1 MNSKIYGRLAVTN
14 LKSNGKSYLPYIL
27 ASAFSVMMYFVMDSL
42 YRNTS
47 LVKTGATLSIML
59 SYANAVLLIFSVI
72 FLFYINSFL
81 IKRRKKELGIYNIL
95 GMGKGHL
102 AKMLFIES
110 IITTA
115 ASVIG
120 GILAGILFGK
130 LVYLVLLKILHLS
143 RDIVYKISPVS
154 IGITAAI
161 FGCIFLVI
169 FLYNLVQIKLS
180 NPIELLRGGNTGE
193 REPKTKWLMTIIGI
207 ACLAGGYYISLTT
220 KEPLQALGQFFIAV
234 LLVVAGTYALFMAGS
249 ITLLKILRKKKS
261 YYYKTKHFTA
271 VSGMIYRM
279 KQNAV
284 GLANICILS
293 TMVLVM
299 VSITISLYAGM
310 NDALATRFPY
320 EAKITNQG
328 INQTEEQKIEELVA
342 QITKENNTNPTS
354 QIRFHEGNF
363 TAVYNDKIKN
373 FNMTTAGSYG
383 DANTVEFMMIP
394 LSDYNKT
401 EGKAVRLEE
410 DEVLLYHRK
419 DGNKSSIKSIIKN
432 DKKSNAKDRE
442 NSSVNSNIENNE
454 NADINSSVQDGEKS
468 NKTNSEKNSNVKENA
483 ITKNNQNEEIVHLN
497 NDSYKVAANLDSM
510 RIAKADATNSVDGW
524 YVVVK
529 DTNIINKY
537 LKAVYGKND
546 TDGNADEYYD
556 LMQYVYSFNLSGSRA
571 KLKKTEQSLQKQL
584 HAKLKT
590 AFIES
595 RELSRGNFYN
605 LYGGFLFIGIF
616 LGIIFLMATA
626 LIIYYK
632 QISEGYDDRE
642 RYQIMQKVGMSK
654 KEVRQS
660 IRSQVLLVF
669 FLPLIM
675 AVIHL
680 VFAFRIIT
688 KLLSVLNL
696 TNVSLFF
703 MYTVGTIA
711 VFAIIYALIY
721 GITARE
727 YYRIVE

>member
-1 MNSKIYGRLAVTN
+1 MMNSKIYGKLAVTN
-14 LKSNGKSYLPYIL
+14 LKNNRKNYLPYIL
-27 ASAFSVMMYFVMDSL
+27 ASAFSVMMYFIMDSL
-42 YRNTS
+42 YRNPS

-59 SYANAVLLIFSVI
+59 SYANVVLLIFSVI

-110 IITTA
+110 IITTTV
-115 ASVIG
+115 SIIG

-130 LVYLVLLKILHLS
+130 LVYLVLLKILHLK
-143 RDIVYKISPVS
+143 RDIVYMISPVS
-154 IGITAAI
+154 VGITAAI
-161 FGCIFLVI
+161 FGCIFFVI
-169 FLYNLVQIKLS
+169 FLYNLVQMRLS
-180 NPIELLRGGNTGE
+180 NPIELLRGGNAGE
-193 REPKTKWLMTIIGI
+193 REPKTKWLMTIIGFV
-207 ACLAGGYYISLTT
+207 CLAGGYYISLTT
-220 KEPLQALGQFFIAV
+220 KEPLQAIGQFFVAV

-249 ITLLKILRKKKS
+249 ITLLKLLRKKKS
-261 YYYKTKHFTA
+261 YYYKTRHFTA
-271 VSGMIYRM
+271 ISGMIYRM

-310 NDALATRFPY
+310 NDVLVTRFPS
-320 EAKITNQG
+320 EAQITNQG
-328 INQTEEQKIEELVA
+328 INQNEERQIGELVA
-342 QITKENNTNPTS
+342 SITKENHTNPTS

-363 TAVYNDKIKN
+363 TALYNDKTKN
-373 FNMTTAGSYG
+373 FNMTTAQSYG
-383 DANTVEFMMIP
+383 DTNIVEFVMIP

-401 EGKAVRLEE
+401 EGKAVKLA
-410 DEVLLYHRK
+410 DNEVLIYHRK
-419 DGNKSSIKSIIKN
+419 NKNKSSIK
-432 DKKSNAKDRE
+432 
-442 NSSVNSNIENNE
+442 
-454 NADINSSVQDGEKS
+454 
-468 NKTNSEKNSNVKENA
+468 
-483 ITKNNQNEEIVHLN
+483 NEETVHLN

-524 YVVVK
+524 YVIVK
-529 DTNIINKY
+529 DTNIIKKY
-537 LKAVYGKND
+537 LKAVYGKD
-546 TDGNADEYYD
+546 DMEDSVEDYHEF
-556 LMQYVYSFNLSGSRA
+556 MQYVYSFNLDGSRTNRER
-571 KLKKTEQSLQKQL
+571 TEQILQEQL
-584 HAKLKT
+584 QAKFKS
-590 AFIES
+590 AFIEG
-595 RELSRGNFYN
+595 RELSRENFYN
-605 LYGGFLFIGIF
+605 FYGGFLFIGIF
-616 LGIIFLMATA
+616 LGIIFLMATT

-680 VFAFRIIT
+680 AFAFKIIT

-703 MYTVGTIA
+703 MYTVGTVA
-711 VFAIIYALIY
+711 VFAVIYVIIYS
-721 GITARE
+721 ITARE
-727 YYRIVE
+727 YYKIIICRGE

>member
-1 MNSKIYGRLAVTN
+1 MNSKIYGKLAVTN
-14 LKSNGKSYLPYIL
+14 LKNNGKSYVPYIL
-27 ASAFSVMMYFVMDSL
+27 ASAFSVMMYYIMDNL
-42 YRNTS
+42 YRNRS
-47 LVKTGATLSIML
+47 LIEKGSPLAIML
-59 SYANAVLLIFSVI
+59 SYADVVLLIFSVI

-110 IITTA
+110 VITTA

-130 LVYLVLLKILHLS
+130 LVYLVLLKILHLK
-143 RDIVYKISPVS
+143 RDIVYMISPVS

-161 FGCIFLVI
+161 FGGIFFVI
-169 FLYNLVQIKLS
+169 FLYNLVQMKLS

-234 LLVVAGTYALFMAGS
+234 LLVVVGTYALFMAGS
-249 ITLLKILRKKKS
+249 ITLLKILRRKKS
-261 YYYKTKHFTA
+261 YYYKTRHFTA

-299 VSITISLYAGM
+299 VSMTVSLYGGM
-310 NDALATRFPY
+310 NDVITTRFPY
-320 EAKITNQG
+320 EAQITSSG
-328 INQTEEQKIEELVA
+328 ISQKEEEQIEE
-342 QITKENNTNPTS
+342 IIKNMTKKNHTVPTS
-354 QIRFHEGNF
+354 QIRFHIGRF
-363 TAVYNDKIKN
+363 TTVYNNKTKKFD
-373 FNMTTAGSYG
+373 MMAAGDY
-383 DANTVEFMMIP
+383 ANSNAADLVMIP
-394 LSDYNKT
+394 LSDYNQT
-401 EGKAVRLEE
+401 EGKNVNLKEN
-410 DEVLLYHRK
+410 EVLLYHRNHNRNDNRSHK
-419 DGNKSSIKSIIKN
+419 KSDTDTQK
-432 DKKSNAKDRE
+432 DKKVIQL
-442 NSSVNSNIENNE
+442 NSR
-454 NADINSSVQDGEKS
+454 
-468 NKTNSEKNSNVKENA
+468 
-483 ITKNNQNEEIVHLN
+483 
-497 NDSYKVAANLDSM
+497 SYKVVDELD
-510 RIAKADATNSVDGW
+510 RLAIAKADTTSFIDGW

-529 DTNIINKY
+529 DSSIITSY
-537 LKAVYGKND
+537 LKDIYENSNIYDELKEYYGKI
-546 TDGNADEYYD
+546 
-556 LMQYVYSFNLSGSRA
+556 QYSYSFNLNGSRA
-571 KLKKTEQSLQKQL
+571 KRAKTAKSIQKQL
-584 HAKLKT
+584 QKKIT
-590 AFIES
+590 NCSVES
-595 RELSRGNFYN
+595 RELSRESFYE

-616 LGIIFLMATA
+616 LGIIFLMATT

-680 VFAFRIIT
+680 AFAFKIIT
-688 KLLSVLNL
+688 KLLSMLNL

-703 MYTVGTIA
+703 MYTVGTVA
-711 VFAIIYALIY
+711 VFAVIYAVIY
-721 GITARE
+721 SITAKE
-727 YYRIVE
+727 YYKIIIC

>member
-1 MNSKIYGRLAVTN
+1 MNSKIYGKLAVTN
-14 LKSNGKSYLPYIL
+14 LKNNGKSYVPYIL
-27 ASAFSVMMYFVMDSL
+27 ASAFSVMMYFIMDNL
-42 YRNTS
+42 YRNRS
-47 LVKTGATLSIML
+47 LVEKGSPLAIML
-59 SYANAVLLIFSVI
+59 SYADAVLLIFSVI

-102 AKMLFIES
+102 GKMLFLES
-110 IITTA
+110 VITTVT
-115 ASVIG
+115 SIIG
-120 GILAGILFGK
+120 GILAGILLGK
-130 LVYLVLLKILHLS
+130 LVYLVLLKILHLK
-143 RDIVYKISPVS
+143 RDIVYMISPVS

-161 FGCIFLVI
+161 FGGIFFVI
-169 FLYNLVQIKLS
+169 FLYNLVQMKLS

-234 LLVVAGTYALFMAGS
+234 LLVVVGTYALFMAGS
-249 ITLLKILRKKKS
+249 ITLLKILRRKKS
-261 YYYKTKHFTA
+261 YYYKTRHFTA

-299 VSITISLYAGM
+299 VSMTVSLYGGM
-310 NDALATRFPY
+310 NDVITTRFPY
-320 EAKITNQG
+320 EAQITSSG
-328 INQTEEQKIEELVA
+328 INQKEEEQIEE
-342 QITKENNTNPTS
+342 IIKNMTKKNHTVPTS
-354 QIRFHEGNF
+354 QIRFHMGRF
-363 TAVYNDKIKN
+363 TTVYNNKTKKFD
-373 FNMTTAGSYG
+373 MMAAGDY
-383 DANTVEFMMIP
+383 ANSNVADLVMIP
-394 LSDYNKT
+394 LSDYNQT
-401 EGKAVRLEE
+401 EGKNVKLKEN
-410 DEVLLYHRK
+410 EVLLYHRNHNRNDNRSHK
-419 DGNKSSIKSIIKN
+419 KSDTDTQK
-432 DKKSNAKDRE
+432 DKK
-442 NSSVNSNIENNE
+442 VI
-454 NADINSSVQDGEKS
+454 Q
-468 NKTNSEKNSNVKENA
+468 
-483 ITKNNQNEEIVHLN
+483 LN
-497 NDSYKVAANLDSM
+497 NRSYKVVDELD
-510 RIAKADATNSVDGW
+510 RLAIAKADTTSFIDGW

-529 DTNIINKY
+529 DSSIITSY
-537 LKAVYGKND
+537 LKDIYENSNIYDELKEYYGKI
-546 TDGNADEYYD
+546 
-556 LMQYVYSFNLSGSRA
+556 QYSYSFNLNGSRA
-571 KLKKTEQSLQKQL
+571 NRAKTAKSIQKQL
-584 HAKLKT
+584 QKKIT
-590 AFIES
+590 NCSVES
-595 RELSRGNFYN
+595 RELSRESFYE

-616 LGIIFLMATA
+616 LGIIFLMATT

-680 VFAFRIIT
+680 AFAFKIIT

-703 MYTVGTIA
+703 MYTVGTVA
-711 VFAIIYALIY
+711 VFAVIYAIIYS
-721 GITARE
+721 ITAKE
-727 YYRIVE
+727 YYKILI

>member
-1 MNSKIYGRLAVTN
+1 MNSKIYGKLAVTN
-14 LKSNGKSYLPYIL
+14 LKNNGKSYVPYIL
-27 ASAFSVMMYFVMDSL
+27 ASAFSVMMYFIMDNL
-42 YRNTS
+42 YRNRS
-47 LVKTGATLSIML
+47 LVEKGSPLAIML
-59 SYANAVLLIFSVI
+59 SYADAVLLIFSVI

-102 AKMLFIES
+102 GKMLFLES
-110 IITTA
+110 VITTVT
-115 ASVIG
+115 SIIG
-120 GILAGILFGK
+120 GILAGILLGK
-130 LVYLVLLKILHLS
+130 LVYLVLLKILHLK
-143 RDIVYKISPVS
+143 RNIVYMISPVS

-161 FGCIFLVI
+161 FGGIFFVI
-169 FLYNLVQIKLS
+169 FLYNLVQMKLS

-234 LLVVAGTYALFMAGS
+234 VLVVVGTYALFMAGS
-249 ITLLKILRKKKS
+249 ITLLKILRNRKS
-261 YYYKTKHFTA
+261 YYYKTRHFTA

-299 VSITISLYAGM
+299 VSMTVSLYGGM
-310 NDALATRFPY
+310 NDVITTRFPY
-320 EAKITNQG
+320 EAQITSSG
-328 INQTEEQKIEELVA
+328 INQKEEGQIEE
-342 QITKENNTNPTS
+342 IIKNMTKKNHTVPTS
-354 QIRFHEGNF
+354 QIRFHMGRF
-363 TAVYNDKIKN
+363 TTVYNSKTKKFD
-373 FNMTTAGSYG
+373 MMAAGDY
-383 DANTVEFMMIP
+383 ANSNVADLVMIP
-394 LSDYNKT
+394 LSDYNQT
-401 EGKAVRLEE
+401 EGKNVNLKEN
-410 DEVLLYHRK
+410 EVLLYHRNHNRNDNRSHK
-419 DGNKSSIKSIIKN
+419 KSDTNTQK
-432 DKKSNAKDRE
+432 DKK
-442 NSSVNSNIENNE
+442 VI
-454 NADINSSVQDGEKS
+454 Q
-468 NKTNSEKNSNVKENA
+468 
-483 ITKNNQNEEIVHLN
+483 LN
-497 NDSYKVAANLDSM
+497 NRSYKVVDELD
-510 RIAKADATNSVDGW
+510 RLAIAKADTTSFIDGW

-529 DTNIINKY
+529 DSSIVTSY
-537 LKAVYGKND
+537 LKDIYENSNIYDELKEYYGKI
-546 TDGNADEYYD
+546 
-556 LMQYVYSFNLSGSRA
+556 QYSYSFNLNGSRA
-571 KLKKTEQSLQKQL
+571 NRAKTAKSIQKQL
-584 HAKLKT
+584 QKKIT
-590 AFIES
+590 NCSVES
-595 RELSRGNFYN
+595 RELSRESFYE

-616 LGIIFLMATA
+616 LGIIFLMATT

-680 VFAFRIIT
+680 AFAFKIIT

-703 MYTVGTIA
+703 MYTVGTVA
-711 VFAIIYALIY
+711 VFAVIYAIIYS
-721 GITARE
+721 ITAKE
-727 YYRIVE
+727 YYKILI

>member
-1 MNSKIYGRLAVTN
+1 MRHRCIRRFYGKLAVTN
-14 LKSNGKSYLPYIL
+14 LKNNRKSYIPYVL
-27 ASAFSVMMYFVMDSL
+27 ASAFSVMMYFIMDNL
-42 YRNTS
+42 YRNRS
-47 LVKTGATLSIML
+47 LVEKGSPLAIML
-59 SYANAVLLIFSVI
+59 SYADAVLLIFSII

-110 IITTA
+110 IITTTV
-115 ASVIG
+115 SIIG

-130 LVYLVLLKILHLS
+130 LVYLVLLKILHLK
-143 RDIVYKISPVS
+143 RDIVYMISPVS
-154 IGITAAI
+154 VGITAAI
-161 FGCIFLVI
+161 FGCIFFVI
-169 FLYNLVQIKLS
+169 FLYNLVQMKLS
-180 NPIELLRGGNTGE
+180 NPIELLRGGNAGE
-193 REPKTKWLMTIIGI
+193 REPKTKWLMTIIGSV
-207 ACLAGGYYISLTT
+207 CLAGGYYISLTT
-220 KEPLQALGQFFIAV
+220 KEPLQAIGQFFVAV

-249 ITLLKILRKKKS
+249 ITLLKLLRKKKS
-261 YYYKTKHFTA
+261 YYYKTRHFTA
-271 VSGMIYRM
+271 ISGMIYRM

-310 NDALATRFPY
+310 NDVLVTRFPS
-320 EAKITNQG
+320 EAQITNQG
-328 INQTEEQKIEELVA
+328 INQNEERQIGELVA
-342 QITKENNTNPTS
+342 SITKENHTNPTS

-363 TAVYNDKIKN
+363 TALYNDKTKN
-373 FNMTTAGSYG
+373 FNMTTAQSYG
-383 DANTVEFMMIP
+383 DINIVEFVMIP

-401 EGKAVRLEE
+401 EGKAVKLA
-410 DEVLLYHRK
+410 DNEVLIYHRK
-419 DGNKSSIKSIIKN
+419 NKNKSSIK
-432 DKKSNAKDRE
+432 
-442 NSSVNSNIENNE
+442 
-454 NADINSSVQDGEKS
+454 
-468 NKTNSEKNSNVKENA
+468 
-483 ITKNNQNEEIVHLN
+483 NEETIHLN

-524 YVVVK
+524 YVIVK
-529 DTNIINKY
+529 DTNIIKKY
-537 LKAVYGKND
+537 LKAVYGKDDMEDSVEDNH
-546 TDGNADEYYD
+546 EF
-556 LMQYVYSFNLSGSRA
+556 MQYVYSFNLDGSRTNRER
-571 KLKKTEQSLQKQL
+571 TEQILQEQL
-584 HAKLKT
+584 QAKFKS
-590 AFIES
+590 AFIEG
-595 RELSRGNFYN
+595 RELSRENFYN
-605 LYGGFLFIGIF
+605 FYGGFLFIGIF
-616 LGIIFLMATA
+616 LGIIFLMATV

-680 VFAFRIIT
+680 AFAFKIIT

-703 MYTVGTIA
+703 MYTVGTVA
-711 VFAIIYALIY
+711 VFAVIYAIIYS
-721 GITARE
+721 ITARE
-727 YYRIVE
+727 YYKIIICRGE